1 VSNRFQD
8 RRVLVTG
15 ASAGIGRAAALAFAA
30 QGALVYA
37 TARSREGLDSLV
49 AASSGSGKI
58 VPVVADVTDATA
70 MSAMATWVLA
80 DGGPPDV
87 VIANAGI
94 GLDALFQNT
103 SDDNLES
110 VFDVNVFGVYR
121 TVRPFVEPMVRRGR
135 GRILFISSVVGK
147 RGTPHYSA
155 YSASKFALRG
165 MADSL
170 RVEIFGTGVTVGVIY
185 PSSTTTEFRERM
197 LRTGA
202 SQKSFRLKRHSP
214 ESVARSILR
223 MARWT
228 RRELVLSPEGKLMGV
243 VNTIAPWLI
252 DRILAKALRPKS
264 S

>member
-1 VSNRFQD
+1 MGDRFLAK
-8 RRVLVTG
+8 RILVTG
-15 ASAGIGRAAALAFAA
+15 ASAGIGRATALALVSE
-30 QGALVYA
+30 GATVYA
-37 TARSREGLDSLV
+37 TARSREGLDSLG
-49 AASSGSGKI
+49 ASATGPGKI
-58 VPVVADVTDATA
+58 VPIVADVTDTPA
-70 MSAMATWVLA
+70 MESVAARVLA
-80 DGGPPDV
+80 DGGAPDV

-103 SDDNLES
+103 TDDNLRT
-110 VFDVNVFGVYR
+110 VLDVNVLGVYR
-121 TVRPFVEPMVRRGR
+121 TVRPFVEPMVRRGK

-147 RGTPHYSA
+147 RGTPNYSA

-165 MADSL
+165 MSDAL
-170 RVEIFGTGVTVGVIY
+170 RVEIWGSGVTVGIVC

-197 LRTGA
+197 LRAGV
-202 SQKSFRLKRHSP
+202 SQKSFRINRHTP

-243 VNTIAPWLI
+243 VNTLAPWLL
-252 DRILAKALRPKS
+252 DRILAKALKSKS

>member
-1 VSNRFQD
+1 MGDRFQGK
-8 RRVLVTG
+8 RVLVTG

-37 TARSREGLDSLV
+37 TARSREGLDTV
-49 AASSGSGKI
+49 ASSATGPGKI
-58 VPVVADVTDATA
+58 VPIVADVTDPAS
-70 MSAMATWVLA
+70 MEAMASRVLA
-80 DGGPPDV
+80 DGGAPDV
-87 VIANAGI
+87 VVANAGI
-94 GLDALFQNT
+94 GLDALFQST
-103 SDDNLES
+103 TDES
-110 VFDVNVFGVYR
+110 LRTIFDVNVFGVYR

-185 PSSTTTEFRERM
+185 PSSTTTEFRARM

>member
-1 VSNRFQD
+1 VADRFQGK
-8 RRVLVTG
+8 RVLVTG

-30 QGALVYA
+30 EGATVYA
-37 TARSREGLDSLV
+37 TARSREGLESA
-49 AASSGSGKI
+49 AASVSGPGKI
-58 VPVVADVTDATA
+58 VPIVADVTDAPG
-70 MSAMATWVLA
+70 MESMAARVLA
-80 DGGPPDV
+80 DGGAPDV
-87 VIANAGI
+87 VVANAGI

-103 SDDNLES
+103 TEDDLRTIL
-110 VFDVNVFGVYR
+110 DVNVLGVYR

-170 RVEIFGTGVTVGVIY
+170 RVEVFGTGVTVGVVY

-197 LRTGA
+197 MRTGV
-202 SQKSFRLKRHSP
+202 SQKSFRINRHTP
-214 ESVARSILR
+214 ESVARGILR
-223 MARWT
+223 MSRST
-228 RRELVLSPEGKLMGV
+228 RRDLVLSPEGKLMSF
-243 VNTIAPWLI
+243 VNPIAPWLI
-252 DRILAKALRPKS
+252 DRILAKALKPKS

>member
-1 VSNRFQD
+1 VTDRF
-8 RRVLVTG
+8 RGKRVVVTG
-15 ASAGIGRAAALAFAA
+15 ASAGIGRATALAFAA
-30 QGALVYA
+30 QGALVYS
-37 TARSREGLDSLV
+37 TARSREGLDSVV
-49 AASSGSGKI
+49 AAASGPGKI
-58 VPVVADVTDATA
+58 LPVVADVTDATA

-103 SDDNLES
+103 TDENLRT

-121 TVRPFVEPMVRRGR
+121 TVRPFVEPMVRRGA

-147 RGTPHYSA
+147 RGTPSYSA

-170 RVEIFGTGVTVGVIY
+170 RVEIFGTGVTVGIVY

-197 LRTGA
+197 LRAGVA
-202 SQKSFRLKRHSP
+202 QGSFRVKRHSA

-223 MARWT
+223 MSRWT

-243 VNTIAPWLI
+243 VNTIAPWLL
-252 DRILAKALRPKS
+252 DRVLAKALRPKRS
-264 S
+264 